1 MKKNNVILNTADN
14 VHAHVALLSVNAV
27 NHIAAQD
34 WTLDELEAFADFV
47 RDMAALH
54 GESRIAG
61 EMYRDYKRYLH
72 YYNETMEV
80 ATLEELEDPD
90 STYLDDKFF
99 LVKLAVEDM
108 AAELVLYSASRHYF
122 SDAYAG

>member
-1 MKKNNVILNTADN
+1 MKLSTHNNIHNHIAM
-14 VHAHVALLSVNAV
+14 LSCHAV
-27 NHIAAQD
+27 NHIAEQN

-54 GESRIAG
+54 GENRIAG

-80 ATLEELEDPD
+80 ASLDELEDPA

-108 AAELVLYSASRHYF
+108 AAELVLYSASRCYF
-122 SDAYAG
+122 SDAYAAEN

>member
-1 MKKNNVILNTADN
+1 MKNVILNTAN
-14 VHAHVALLSVNAV
+14 NIHNHVALLSCQAV

-34 WTLDELEAFADFV
+34 WTLDELEAFAEFV
-47 RDMAALH
+47 RDIAALH
-54 GESRIAG
+54 GETRIAG

-72 YYNETMEV
+72 YYNETIEV

-90 STYLDDKFF
+90 STYIDDKFF